1 MIHSE
6 LPYAPST
13 RFLPGKTKEIMMRLL
28 REKIGDVVYDME
40 QAPLWAREIS
50 DGVKNEIRGKVDE
63 SLNGYFFQL
72 VHFL

>member
-1 MIHSE
+1 
-6 LPYAPST
+6 
-13 RFLPGKTKEIMMRLL
+13 MMRLL

-50 DGVKNEIRGKVDE
+50 DGVKHEIRGKVDDP
-63 SLNGYFFQL
+63 LNGYFFQL